1 MVSEV
6 LCYKVRTSGRSPLY
20 DMYMIQCK
28 YEKQLLRKN

>member
-1 MVSEV
+1 MFDNATHILVG
-6 LCYKVRTSGRSPLY
+6 TSGRSPLY